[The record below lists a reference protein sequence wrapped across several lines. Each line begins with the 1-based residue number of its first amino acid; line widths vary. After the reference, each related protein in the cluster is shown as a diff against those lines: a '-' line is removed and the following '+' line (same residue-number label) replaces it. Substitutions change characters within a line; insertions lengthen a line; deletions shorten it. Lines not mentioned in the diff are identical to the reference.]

1 MIGSRFDN
9 PFQKVI
15 MSLRTLSA
23 SLLAAGL
30 LAACGGEAPPAAPA
44 QTRLLATAVSAVSN
58 TFPSL
63 RANYSI
69 TETAD
74 GYAVTDLAGNGG
86 TTAAPRDTR
95 LRFADTSLAFDF
107 DGKAG
112 TAFRLYRAAFDRWPD
127 AAGLGY
133 WIGLMDGG
141 VATATVAGGFVA
153 SAEFQALYG
162 ANISN
167 ADLVGKL
174 YQNVL
179 HRPGEDTGIAFW
191 TGVLDR
197 SAATRAQ
204 VLAAF
209 SDSAEG
215 KAAVRDAIRG
225 GIGYLEAGIRYVP
238 GPIDPAPA
246 SLWKAVPEATPAR
259 GNYVYLESGQGDVVG
274 NGRRYLYNDANAR
287 LKVSMTAGYLELS
300 VDDGNGTEWRGE
312 FAGMSSLK
320 QLVRGY
326 YAGLQRHSHEDPAR
340 GGLEWKGSGRAC
352 HDLSGWFVLDKV
364 SFAGNR
370 VVGLD
375 LRFEQ
380 HCEGAA
386 AALNGQIH
394 WSEGGLVAPGALL

>member
-1 MIGSRFDN
+1 
-9 PFQKVI
+9 

-23 SLLAAGL
+23 SLIAAGL
-30 LAACGGEAPPAAPA
+30 LVACGGEAPPAGPA
-44 QTRLLATAVSAVSN
+44 QTRLLAAPVSVAPQM
-58 TFPSL
+58 FPSL

-69 TETAD
+69 TATAD
-74 GYAVTDLAGNGG
+74 GYAVTDLAGSGG
-86 TTAAPRDTR
+86 STAVPRNAR

-153 SAEFQALYG
+153 SAEFKALYG
-162 ANISN
+162 DNIGN

-179 HRPGEDTGIAFW
+179 HRPGEDGGIGFW

-197 SAATRAQ
+197 GAATRPQ

-215 KAAVRDAIRG
+215 KDAVRDAIAG
-225 GIGYLEAGIRYVP
+225 GIGYLESGIRYVP
-238 GPIDPAPA
+238 GPIDPPP
-246 SLWKAVPEATPAR
+246 SNLWKAIPEATPAL

-274 NGRRYLYNDANAR
+274 SGRRYIYNDANAR
-287 LKVSMTAGYLELS
+287 LNVSMTAGYLELS
-300 VDDGNGTEWRGE
+300 VDDDNGTVWRGE
-312 FAGMSSLK
+312 FAGMSELK
-320 QLVRGY
+320 RLVRGY
-326 YAGLQRHSHEDPAR
+326 YANLQRHSHEDPAR
-340 GGLEWKGSGRAC
+340 AGLEWKSSSRSC
-352 HDLSGWFVLDKV
+352 HDLSGWFVLDKIT
-364 SFAGNR
+364 FAGNR
-370 VVGLD
+370 VAELD

-386 AALNGQIH
+386 AALNGEIH
-394 WSEGGLVAPGALL
+394 WSEAGLVAPGLAL